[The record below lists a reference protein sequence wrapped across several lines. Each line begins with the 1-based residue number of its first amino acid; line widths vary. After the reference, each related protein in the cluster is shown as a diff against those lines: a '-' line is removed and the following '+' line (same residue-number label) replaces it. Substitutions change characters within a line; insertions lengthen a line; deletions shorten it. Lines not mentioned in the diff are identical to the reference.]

1 MNGLDKLIERDAKSV
16 VDTMFETKILKSDL
30 TRDNMNSIEEFIAY
44 MMKTRINGYIKM
56 SKLQKTIENHS
67 S

>member
-1 MNGLDKLIERDAKSV
+1 MDKLIERDAKSI

-44 MMKTRINGYIKM
+44 MMKTRFNGYIKM
-56 SKLQKTIENHS
+56 AELQKTIENRS
-67 S
+67 K